1 MTNPVYTLHKLEND
15 KKKYMIIT
23 PENKKI
29 KFGDSKYQDF
39 TTNNNDPIR
48 KELYIIR
55 HSKDNL
61 DDINSAG
68 FWSMFLLWNK
78 KTIKQSIKDIEKNI
92 KIKINQI

>member
-23 PENKKI
+23 PENKKV
-29 KFGDSKYQDF
+29 KFGDSKYQDY
-39 TTNNNDPIR
+39 TTHKDPVR
-48 KELYIIR
+48 KEHYIIR